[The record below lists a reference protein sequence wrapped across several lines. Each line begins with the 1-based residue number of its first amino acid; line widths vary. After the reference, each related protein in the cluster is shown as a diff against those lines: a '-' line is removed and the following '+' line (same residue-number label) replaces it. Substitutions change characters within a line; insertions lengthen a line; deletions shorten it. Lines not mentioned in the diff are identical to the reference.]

1 MAITALQ
8 AAKKICELSNWNT
21 TNLKLQKM
29 MYLIHMFY
37 LGKNGNPL
45 IEEEFEA
52 WDYGPVVP
60 ILYHKVKTFSDRPIQ
75 NVFNIEID
83 NNLPEIIFL
92 NDEYTE
98 LSAKSPWELVL
109 MTHLKDGAWEKHRK
123 EESLIGK
130 NKITNLSILEEYK
143 KFYEAT
149 N

>member
-8 AAKKICELSNWNT
+8 AARRICELSNWNI

-29 MYLIHMFY
+29 LYLIHMFY
-37 LGKNGNPL
+37 LGKRGNPL

-60 ILYHKVKTFSDRPIQ
+60 ILYHRVKTFSDRPIQ

-92 NDEYTE
+92 NDEYKE
-98 LSAKSPWELVL
+98 LNAKSPWDLVL
-109 MTHLKDGAWEKHRK
+109 MTHLKNGAWEKHY
-123 EESLIGK
+123 K
-130 NKITNLSILEEYK
+130 NKEFENRNIISNKSILDEYVC
-143 KFYEAT
+143 FYV
-149 N
+149 